1 MLADRVV
8 LGGAEA
14 NTEVSH
20 GRFQRFKALKARAI
34 SKEVSFRTR
43 WVRQTY
49 RRLGLPARVSLF
61 SEPYGGGRHR
71 ELRAATERFTTSGKA
86 DALTRGG
93 TFGFVSSFTR
103 RDSAEHRKGS
113 RPHVLRSVIRWLTLG
128 DLGQPPFQ
136 LARRDVSFNRFNDP
150 VA

>member
-71 ELRAATERFTTSGKA
+71 ELRAATERFTTSREVDSLAGGAPSDSFPRSRAAIPRNIVKA
-86 DALTRGG
+86 RGH
-93 TFGFVSSFTR
+93 TFCV
-103 RDSAEHRKGS
+103 AK
-113 RPHVLRSVIRWLTLG
+113 
-128 DLGQPPFQ
+128 
-136 LARRDVSFNRFNDP
+136 NDG
-150 VA
+150 